1 MENQIDNI
9 VEQIFKKEF
18 FCEDVE
24 TAKEKVIAAF
34 RKKYEE
40 LLPEHTDSGDGSF
53 TQMRI
58 ISGQKAAFFRRYIV

>member
-1 MENQIDNI
+1 MENRIDNI

-24 TAKEKVIAAF
+24 TAKEKAIAAF

-40 LLPEHTDSGDGSF
+40 LLPEHSPIQAMGVSLRCGLSVVRRRHFSGV
-53 TQMRI
+53 T
-58 ISGQKAAFFRRYIV
+58 